1 MRTVVLDWEN
11 GQDGLTMPEDT
22 KEKGWCRRYLPAIL
36 VILLV
41 ALSAYALYYLNGDS
55 FDLKNR
61 EFIIV
66 VTGSMDG
73 EDTGYEIG
81 SIPVDSLIVVERVGH
96 DRISSLEIGDV
107 VAYRN
112 GSMLIVH
119 RLVSIDNDN
128 ETMVLKG
135 DVNTSTETVSFSDVV
150 GKVVDVHPA
159 IGKAMTLLRTKAV
172 FILVE
177 LACLALVLFSIR
189 EIIQIVREED

>member
-22 KEKGWCRRYLPAIL
+22 KEKGWCRRYFPAIL

-112 GSMLIVH
+112 GRMLIVH

-177 LACLALVLFSIR
+177 LACLALVLSSIR

>member
-1 MRTVVLDWEN
+1 MRTVVLDWED

-36 VILLV
+36 VILFV

-61 EFIIV
+61 EFVIV

-81 SIPVDSLIVVERVGH
+81 SIPVDSLIVVERVSH
-96 DRISSLEIGDV
+96 DKISSLEIGDV

-177 LACLALVLFSIR
+177 LACLALVLSSIR

>member
-1 MRTVVLDWEN
+1 MHIIVLNQEN
-11 GQDGLTMPEDT
+11 GQDGMTMPEDT
-22 KEKGWCRRYLPAIL
+22 KEKGRCRRYLPAIL

-61 EFIIV
+61 EFVIV

-96 DRISSLEIGDV
+96 DKISSLEIGDV

-177 LACLALVLFSIR
+177 LACLALVLSSIR

>member
-1 MRTVVLDWEN
+1 MHIIVLNQEN
-11 GQDGLTMPEDT
+11 GQDGMMMPEDT
-22 KEKGWCRRYLPAIL
+22 KEKGRCRRYLPAIL

-61 EFIIV
+61 EFVIV

-81 SIPVDSLIVVERVGH
+81 SIPVDSLIVVEHVSH
-96 DRISSLEIGDV
+96 DKISSLEIGDV

-177 LACLALVLFSIR
+177 LACLALVLSSIR

>member
-1 MRTVVLDWEN
+1 MHIIVLNQEN
-11 GQDGLTMPEDT
+11 GQDGMTMPEDT
-22 KEKGWCRRYLPAIL
+22 KEKGWGRRYLPAIL

-61 EFIIV
+61 EFVIV

-81 SIPVDSLIVVERVGH
+81 SIPVDSLIVVERISH
-96 DRISSLEIGDV
+96 EKISSLEIGDV

-177 LACLALVLFSIR
+177 LACLALVLSSIR

>member
-1 MRTVVLDWEN
+1 MHIIVSNQEN
-11 GQDGLTMPEDT
+11 GQDGMTMPEDT

-61 EFIIV
+61 EFVIV

-81 SIPVDSLIVVERVGH
+81 SIPVDSLIVVERVSH

-135 DVNTSTETVSFSDVV
+135 DVNTSTETVSFFDVV

-177 LACLALVLFSIR
+177 LACLALVLSSIR
-189 EIIQIVREED
+189 EIIKIVREDD

>member
-1 MRTVVLDWEN
+1 MRTVVLDWKN

-61 EFIIV
+61 EFVIV

-177 LACLALVLFSIR
+177 LACLALVLSSIR

>member
-1 MRTVVLDWEN
+1 
-11 GQDGLTMPEDT
+11 MPEDT
-22 KEKGWCRRYLPAIL
+22 KEKGWCRRYLLAIL

-61 EFIIV
+61 EFVIV

-73 EDTGYEIG
+73 EDTGYEVG
-81 SIPVDSLIVVERVGH
+81 SIPVDSLIVVERVSH

-177 LACLALVLFSIR
+177 LACLALVLSSIR
-189 EIIQIVREED
+189 EIVKIVREED

>member
-22 KEKGWCRRYLPAIL
+22 KEKGWCRRYLPTIL

-61 EFIIV
+61 EFVIV

-81 SIPVDSLIVVERVGH
+81 SIPVDSLIVVERVSH

-177 LACLALVLFSIR
+177 LACLALVLSSIR
-189 EIIQIVREED
+189 EIIKIVREDD

>member
-22 KEKGWCRRYLPAIL
+22 KEKGWCRRYLPTIL

-61 EFIIV
+61 EFVIV

-81 SIPVDSLIVVERVGH
+81 SIPVDSLIVVERVSH

-119 RLVSIDNDN
+119 RLVSIDSDN

-177 LACLALVLFSIR
+177 LACLALVLSSIR
-189 EIIQIVREED
+189 EIIKIVREDD

>member
-1 MRTVVLDWEN
+1 MHIIVLNQEN
-11 GQDGLTMPEDT
+11 GQDGMTMPEDT

-41 ALSAYALYYLNGDS
+41 ALSAYALYYLNGNS

-61 EFIIV
+61 EFVIV

-177 LACLALVLFSIR
+177 LACLALVLSSIR
-189 EIIQIVREED
+189 EIVKIVREED

>member
-96 DRISSLEIGDV
+96 DRISSLDIGDV

-177 LACLALVLFSIR
+177 LACLALVLSSIR

>member
-81 SIPVDSLIVVERVGH
+81 PIPVDSLIVVERVGH

-177 LACLALVLFSIR
+177 LACLALVLSSIR

>member
-1 MRTVVLDWEN
+1 MHIIVLNQEN

-22 KEKGWCRRYLPAIL
+22 KEKGRCRRYLPAIL

-119 RLVSIDNDN
+119 RLVSIDSDN

-177 LACLALVLFSIR
+177 LACLALVLSSIR

>member
-1 MRTVVLDWEN
+1 MHIIVLNQEN
-11 GQDGLTMPEDT
+11 GQDGMTMPEDT
-22 KEKGWCRRYLPAIL
+22 KEKGRCRRYLPAIL

-61 EFIIV
+61 EFVIV

-81 SIPVDSLIVVERVGH
+81 SIPVDSLIVVERVSH
-96 DRISSLEIGDV
+96 DKISSLEIGDV

-172 FILVE
+172 FVLVE
-177 LACLALVLFSIR
+177 LACLALVLSSIR

>member
-1 MRTVVLDWEN
+1 MHIIVLNQEN

-22 KEKGWCRRYLPAIL
+22 KEKGRCRRYLPAIL

-177 LACLALVLFSIR
+177 LACLALVLSSIR

>member
-1 MRTVVLDWEN
+1 MHIIVLNQEN

-36 VILLV
+36 VILFV

-61 EFIIV
+61 EFVIV

-81 SIPVDSLIVVERVGH
+81 SIPVDSLIVVERVSH
-96 DRISSLEIGDV
+96 DKISSLEIGDV

>member
-135 DVNTSTETVSFSDVV
+135 DVNTSAETVSFSDVV

-177 LACLALVLFSIR
+177 LACLALVLSSIR

>member
-1 MRTVVLDWEN
+1 M
-11 GQDGLTMPEDT
+11 
-22 KEKGWCRRYLPAIL
+22 
-36 VILLV
+36 
-41 ALSAYALYYLNGDS
+41 
-55 FDLKNR
+55 
-61 EFIIV
+61 
-66 VTGSMDG
+66 
-73 EDTGYEIG
+73 
-81 SIPVDSLIVVERVGH
+81 
-96 DRISSLEIGDV
+96 
-107 VAYRN
+107 AYRN

-177 LACLALVLFSIR
+177 LACLALVLSSIR

>member
-1 MRTVVLDWEN
+1 MHIIVLNQEN
-11 GQDGLTMPEDT
+11 GQDGMTMPEDT
-22 KEKGWCRRYLPAIL
+22 KEKGRCRRYLPAIL

-61 EFIIV
+61 EFVIV

-96 DRISSLEIGDV
+96 DKISSLEIGDV

-119 RLVSIDNDN
+119 RLVSIDSDN

-177 LACLALVLFSIR
+177 LACLALVLSSIR

>member
-1 MRTVVLDWEN
+1 MHIIVLNQEN
-11 GQDGLTMPEDT
+11 GQDGMTMPEDT
-22 KEKGWCRRYLPAIL
+22 KEKGRCRRYLPAIL

-61 EFIIV
+61 EFVIV

-96 DRISSLEIGDV
+96 DKISSLEIGDV

-177 LACLALVLFSIR
+177 LACLALVLSSIR
-189 EIIQIVREED
+189 EIIKIVREDD

>member
-135 DVNTSTETVSFSDVV
+135 DVNTSTETVSFSNVV

-177 LACLALVLFSIR
+177 LACLALVLSSIR

>member
-55 FDLKNR
+55 LDLKNR

-150 GKVVDVHPA
+150 GKVVDIHPA

-177 LACLALVLFSIR
+177 LACLALVLSSIR

>member
-1 MRTVVLDWEN
+1 MHIIVLNQEN
-11 GQDGLTMPEDT
+11 GQDGMTMPEDT

-61 EFIIV
+61 EFVIV

-81 SIPVDSLIVVERVGH
+81 SIPVDSLIVVERVSH
-96 DRISSLEIGDV
+96 EKISSLEIGDV

-112 GSMLIVH
+112 GGMLIVH

-177 LACLALVLFSIR
+177 LACLALVLSSIR
-189 EIIQIVREED
+189 EIVKIVREED

>member
-177 LACLALVLFSIR
+177 LACLALVLSSIR

>member
-1 MRTVVLDWEN
+1 MHIIVLNQEN
-11 GQDGLTMPEDT
+11 GQDGMTMPEDT
-22 KEKGWCRRYLPAIL
+22 KEKGRCRRYLPAIL

-61 EFIIV
+61 EFVIV

-81 SIPVDSLIVVERVGH
+81 SIPVDSLIVVERVSH

-177 LACLALVLFSIR
+177 LACLALVLSSIR
-189 EIIQIVREED
+189 EIVKIVREED

>member
-1 MRTVVLDWEN
+1 MHIIVLNQEN

-36 VILLV
+36 VILFV

-61 EFIIV
+61 EFVIV

-177 LACLALVLFSIR
+177 LACLALVLSSIR

>member
-1 MRTVVLDWEN
+1 MHIIVLNQEN

-22 KEKGWCRRYLPAIL
+22 KKKGWCRRYLPAIL
-36 VILLV
+36 VILFV

-61 EFIIV
+61 EFVIV

-81 SIPVDSLIVVERVGH
+81 SIPVDSLIVVERVSH
-96 DRISSLEIGDV
+96 DKISSLEIGDV

-177 LACLALVLFSIR
+177 LACLALVLSSIR

>member
-1 MRTVVLDWEN
+1 MHIIVLNQEN

-36 VILLV
+36 VILFV

-61 EFIIV
+61 EFVIV

-81 SIPVDSLIVVERVGH
+81 SIPVDSLIVVERVSH
-96 DRISSLEIGDV
+96 DKISSLEIGDV

-177 LACLALVLFSIR
+177 LACLALVLSSIR

>member
-1 MRTVVLDWEN
+1 MHIIVLNQEN
-11 GQDGLTMPEDT
+11 GQDGMTMPEDT
-22 KEKGWCRRYLPAIL
+22 KEKGRCRRYLPAIL

-61 EFIIV
+61 EFVIV

-96 DRISSLEIGDV
+96 DKISSLEIGDV

-177 LACLALVLFSIR
+177 LACLALVLSSIR
-189 EIIQIVREED
+189 EIVKIVREED

>member
-1 MRTVVLDWEN
+1 M
-11 GQDGLTMPEDT
+11 TMPEDT
-22 KEKGWCRRYLPAIL
+22 KEKGRCRRYLPAIL

-177 LACLALVLFSIR
+177 LACLALVLSSIR

>member
-1 MRTVVLDWEN
+1 
-11 GQDGLTMPEDT
+11 MPEDT
-22 KEKGWCRRYLPAIL
+22 KEKGWCRRYLPTIL

-61 EFIIV
+61 EFVIV

-81 SIPVDSLIVVERVGH
+81 SIPVDSLIVVERVSH

-119 RLVSIDNDN
+119 RLVSIDSDN

-189 EIIQIVREED
+189 EIIKIVREDD

>member
-1 MRTVVLDWEN
+1 MHIIVLNQEN
-11 GQDGLTMPEDT
+11 GQDGMTMPEDT
-22 KEKGWCRRYLPAIL
+22 KEKGRCRRYLPAIL

-61 EFIIV
+61 EFVIV

-81 SIPVDSLIVVERVGH
+81 SIPVDSLIVVERVSH
-96 DRISSLEIGDV
+96 DKISSLEIGDV

-177 LACLALVLFSIR
+177 LACLALVLSSIR

>member
-1 MRTVVLDWEN
+1 MHIIVLNQEN
-11 GQDGLTMPEDT
+11 GQDGMTMPEDT
-22 KEKGWCRRYLPAIL
+22 KEKGRCRRYLPAIL

-61 EFIIV
+61 EFVIV

-81 SIPVDSLIVVERVGH
+81 SIPVDSLIVVERVSH
-96 DRISSLEIGDV
+96 DKISSLEIGDV

-177 LACLALVLFSIR
+177 LACLVLVLSSIR

>member
-11 GQDGLTMPEDT
+11 GQDGLTMPGDT

-177 LACLALVLFSIR
+177 LACLALVLSSIR

>member
-36 VILLV
+36 VILFV

-61 EFIIV
+61 EFVIV

-81 SIPVDSLIVVERVGH
+81 SIPVDSLIVVERVSH
-96 DRISSLEIGDV
+96 EKISSLEFGDV

-177 LACLALVLFSIR
+177 LACLALVLSSIR

>member
-1 MRTVVLDWEN
+1 MHIIVLNQEN

-36 VILLV
+36 VILFV

-61 EFIIV
+61 EFVIV

-81 SIPVDSLIVVERVGH
+81 SIPVDSLIVVERVIH
-96 DRISSLEIGDV
+96 DKISSLEIGDV

-177 LACLALVLFSIR
+177 LACLALVLSSIR

>member
-41 ALSAYALYYLNGDS
+41 ALSAYALYYLNGAS

-177 LACLALVLFSIR
+177 LACLALVLSSIR
-189 EIIQIVREED
+189 EIIKIVREDD

>member
-41 ALSAYALYYLNGDS
+41 ALSAYVLYYLNGDS

-61 EFIIV
+61 EFIII

-81 SIPVDSLIVVERVGH
+81 SIPVDSLIVVERVSH
-96 DRISSLEIGDV
+96 DKISSLEIGDV

-177 LACLALVLFSIR
+177 LACLALVLSSIR
-189 EIIQIVREED
+189 EIIKIVREDD